1 MFGGIILKHIVFVIG
16 NYKNGG
22 VARRSTNIANEFA
35 KAGYN
40 CSILVTGEISK
51 TLFFEV
57 HENVKIE
64 ELKKYQETNQTKERF
79 LSETKIEK
87 KIRLLKKIHYL
98 TSFCGNLSEKISTKV
113 KILRNGKNLLPYVLL
128 HKNSLY
134 IPFGSF
140 LLTSVCSAFNNK
152 NAKIIYAEINAPEI
166 DFPNKKA
173 TKTEYLK
180 AVSKADYAIFQ
191 TDDEKA
197 FFEGYIKKACVIHNP
212 ISDKLPEPYFGKR
225 RKTIVNYCRIAEQK
239 NLKLL
244 IDAFIVFKKTNPDY
258 TLEIYGNTVV
268 ENEKNEL
275 KRLIAYTKSVNAQDY
290 VFFLKP
296 RADVHSAVKDCAMF
310 VSSSD
315 FEGLS
320 NSMLEAMAI
329 GLPCVC
335 TDCLGGG
342 AREMITN
349 GENGLLV
356 PMNDVNAL
364 AQAMCRMA
372 EDKELSEKCSKNAA
386 KVRKTHAVETISE
399 KWLEVINSII

>member
-1 MFGGIILKHIVFVIG
+1 MKHIVFVIG

-22 VARRSTNIANEFA
+22 VARRSTNIANELA

-40 CSILVTGEISK
+40 CTILVTGEMSE
-51 TLFFEV
+51 TVFFEV

-64 ELKKYQETNQTKERF
+64 ELKEYQETNQTKERF
-79 LSETKIEK
+79 KSETKTER
-87 KIRLLKKIHYL
+87 KIRLLKKIQYL
-98 TSFCGNLSEKISTKV
+98 TPFCSNLSEKISTKV
-113 KILRNGKNLLPYVLL
+113 KILRNGKKLLPYVLT
-128 HKNSLY
+128 HKNSIY

-140 LLTSVCSAFNNK
+140 LLTSVFSALNNK
-152 NAKIIYAEINAPEI
+152 NAKIIYAEINSPEI
-166 DFPNKKA
+166 DFPRKKTA
-173 TKTEYLK
+173 KSEYFK
-180 AVSKADYAIFQ
+180 VISKINCAIFQ
-191 TDDEKA
+191 TEDEKA
-197 FFEGYIKKACVIHNP
+197 FFEGYIKNSCVIHNP
-212 ISDKLPEPYFGKR
+212 ISDKLPEPYTGKR
-225 RKTIVNYCRIAEQK
+225 RKTVVNFCRIAEQK

-244 IDAFIVFKKTNPDY
+244 IDAFIDFKKTNPDY

-268 ENEKNEL
+268 EDEKKEL
-275 KRLIAYTKSVNAQDY
+275 KRLINYTKSVNAQDS

-296 RADVHSAVKDCAMF
+296 RADVHSVVKDCSMF

-342 AREMITN
+342 AREMIKN

-356 PMNDVNAL
+356 PMNNVDAL
-364 AQAMCRMA
+364 ASTMHRMA
-372 EDKELSEKCSKNAA
+372 NDINLSLKCSKNAVHIRNDLSLKQIA
-386 KVRKTHAVETISE
+386 KKWIEVVE
-399 KWLEVINSII
+399 SI

>member
-22 VARRSTNIANEFA
+22 VARRSTNIANQLA
-35 KAGYN
+35 KAGYD
-40 CSILVTGEISK
+40 CTILVTGEMSE
-51 TLFFEV
+51 TVFFEV

-64 ELKKYQETNQTKERF
+64 ELKKYQISNQTNERF
-79 LSETKIEK
+79 KSEAKAER
-87 KIRLLKKIHYL
+87 KIRLLKKIQYL
-98 TSFCGNLSEKISTKV
+98 IPFFSNLSERISTKV
-113 KILRNGKNLLPYVLL
+113 KILRNGKKLLPYILL
-128 HKNSLY
+128 HKNSIY

-140 LLTSVCSAFNNK
+140 LLTSVISALNNK

-166 DFPNKKA
+166 DFPKKKA
-173 TKTEYLK
+173 AKAEYLSLL
-180 AVSKADYAIFQ
+180 SKINCAIFQ
-191 TDDEKA
+191 TEDEKS
-197 FFEGYIKKACVIHNP
+197 FFKGFIKNSCVIHNP
-212 ISDKLPEPYFGKR
+212 ISDKLPEPYTGKR
-225 RKTIVNYCRIAEQK
+225 RKTVVNYCRIAEQK

-244 IDAFIVFKKTNPDY
+244 IDAFMVFKKSNPDY

-268 ENEKNEL
+268 EEEKNEL
-275 KRLIAYTKSVNAQDY
+275 KRLIDYTKSVNAQDY

-296 RADVHSAVKDCAMF
+296 RADVHEIVKDCAMF

-342 AREMITN
+342 AREMIKD

-356 PMNDVNAL
+356 PMNNIDLLVD
-364 AQAMCRMA
+364 AMHRMA
-372 EDKELSEKCSKNAA
+372 NDIDLSLKCTQNATLIRKELSLEQISKKWI
-386 KVRKTHAVETISE
+386 KVVE
-399 KWLEVINSII
+399 SI